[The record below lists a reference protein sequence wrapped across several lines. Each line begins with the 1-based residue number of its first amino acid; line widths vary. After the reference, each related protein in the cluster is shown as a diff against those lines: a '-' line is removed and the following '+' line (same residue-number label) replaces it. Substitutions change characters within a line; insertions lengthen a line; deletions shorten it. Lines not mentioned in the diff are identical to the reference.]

1 MFSILAVS
9 HGDTARAMVASA
21 REQTFCDAEIET
33 VSIYAETSVADARA
47 AILQKL
53 DDLLARGDVVV
64 LTDLKLGTPFNLV
77 AELMQRRVFS
87 HITGMNLPLLLEL
100 MMRTAEDISAA
111 RACREALVLARREMI
126 HVNVLLER
134 GAEIE
139 HCIGSCR
146 RAPDPRAADQRVAPR
161 AEADAPAGL
170 RRRADADAVYG
181 KYVSVPGSDLA
192 GGADSVA
199 GADCGIPAA
208 ACRHGGPDLPAV
220 PNTGKCAASMGTGNP
235 LLSADACGQA
245 VFPQQARGSGA
256 AEGGDPPSACRRCN
270 GCGAGNAA
278 F

>member
-126 HVNVLLER
+126 HVNVLLEK

-139 HCIGSCR
+139 H
-146 RAPDPRAADQRVAPR
+146 
-161 AEADAPAGL
+161 
-170 RRRADADAVYG
+170 
-181 KYVSVPGSDLA
+181 
-192 GGADSVA
+192 
-199 GADCGIPAA
+199 
-208 ACRHGGPDLPAV
+208 
-220 PNTGKCAASMGTGNP
+220 
-235 LLSADACGQA
+235 
-245 VFPQQARGSGA
+245 
-256 AEGGDPPSACRRCN
+256 
-270 GCGAGNAA
+270 
-278 F
+278 

>member
-21 REQTFCDAEIET
+21 RELTFCDAEIET

-64 LTDLKLGTPFNLV
+64 LTDLKLGTPSNLV

-111 RACREALVLARREMI
+111 RACREALELARREMI

-134 GAEIE
+134 G
-139 HCIGSCR
+139 G
-146 RAPDPRAADQRVAPR
+146 
-161 AEADAPAGL
+161 
-170 RRRADADAVYG
+170 
-181 KYVSVPGSDLA
+181 
-192 GGADSVA
+192 
-199 GADCGIPAA
+199 
-208 ACRHGGPDLPAV
+208 
-220 PNTGKCAASMGTGNP
+220 
-235 LLSADACGQA
+235 
-245 VFPQQARGSGA
+245 
-256 AEGGDPPSACRRCN
+256 
-270 GCGAGNAA
+270 
-278 F
+278 